1 MLRPSIAIMVV
12 VLAMASAGCKRTG
25 IPGSGVAATELR
37 DVGDFDE
44 IEFLGVGRLEV
55 TVGQPKRLEMTAD
68 DNLLPVLRTVV
79 QGSRLIIEPIEE
91 IRPRVPIVIEATVP
105 ELRLI
110 SGAGF
115 PEVVV
120 EGLQNDTFSIA
131 IKGNGKVVARGE
143 TGNLKIS
150 VTGYGDVQTTELVA
164 EKVKVTIMGNGQ
176 VVTHAE
182 KTLDVSITGAGTVL
196 YRGEPEVHERI
207 IGSGTIRKQ

>member
-1 MLRPSIAIMVV
+1 
-12 VLAMASAGCKRTG
+12 MAPAGCKRTG
-25 IPGSGVAATELR
+25 IPGSGVAATEVR
-37 DVGDFDE
+37 DVSYFDE

-55 TVGQPKRLEMTAD
+55 TVGQAKRLEMTAD

-79 QGSRLIIEPIEE
+79 QGTRLVIESTEE
-91 IRPRVPIVIEATVP
+91 IRPRVPIVIKAAVP
-105 ELRLI
+105 ELKLI

-120 EGLQNDTFSIA
+120 EGVQNDNFSIA
-131 IKGNGKVVARGE
+131 IKGNGRVMARGQ

-150 VTGYGDVQTTELVA
+150 VAGYGDVQTTELAA
-164 EKVKVTIMGNGQ
+164 EKVKVTIMGNGY
-176 VVTHAE
+176 VVTNAV

-207 IGSGTIRKQ
+207 VGSGTVRKQ